1 MCISELRQQGT
12 APLPPVLITL
22 DRHSGQPVFRQIVEQ
37 VRFQV
42 ASGILRPGSEIP
54 STRELAARLG
64 INPMTVSKAYAALE
78 QEGVLDRR
86 PGLALVVSARDEA
99 ARVEDQRAELARLLR
114 PAVAAIEQLGMSTD
128 DALAVFRTALA
139 ETSARAARRIE

>member
-1 MCISELRQQGT
+1 M
-12 APLPPVLITL
+12 LITL
-22 DRHSGQPVFRQIVEQ
+22 ERHSGQPVFRQIVEQ

-42 ASGILRPGSEIP
+42 ASGILEPGSPIP

-86 PGLALVVSARDEA
+86 PGLALVVRARSTAGRGDE
-99 ARVEDQRAELARLLR
+99 QRAELARALR
-114 PAVAAIEQLGMSTD
+114 PAIDAVEQLGLSAEE
-128 DALAVFRTALA
+128 ALAVFRSALA
-139 ETSARAARRIE
+139 ERGGRDERA

>member
-1 MCISELRQQGT
+1 M
-12 APLPPVLITL
+12 APPRSRPVLITL

-42 ASGILRPGSEIP
+42 AGGILEPGSEIP

-64 INPMTVSKAYAALE
+64 INPMTVSKAYTALE

-86 PGLALVVSARDEA
+86 PGLALVVRARDYV
-99 ARVEDQRAELARLLR
+99 ARIDDQRAELARLLH
-114 PAVAAIEQLGMSTD
+114 PAALAALQLGLSAD

-139 ETSARAARRIE
+139 ESGARAARRIE

>member
-1 MCISELRQQGT
+1 M
-12 APLPPVLITL
+12 LIAL

-42 ASGILRPGSEIP
+42 AGGSLEPGSEIP

-86 PGLALVVSARDEA
+86 PGLALVVRARDEV
-99 ARVEDQRAELARLLR
+99 ARVDDQRTELARLLR
-114 PAVAAIEQLGMSTD
+114 PAALAVEQLGLSAD
-128 DALAVFRTALA
+128 EALEVFRTALA
-139 ETSARAARRIE
+139 ESSAREARRIE